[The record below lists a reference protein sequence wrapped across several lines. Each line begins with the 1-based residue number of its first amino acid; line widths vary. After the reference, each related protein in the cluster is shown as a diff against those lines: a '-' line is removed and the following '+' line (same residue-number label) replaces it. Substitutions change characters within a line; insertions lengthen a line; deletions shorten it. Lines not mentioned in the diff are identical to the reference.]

1 MTIAG
6 PLEVSSKMILV
17 DADTELFKND
27 AELFSTATEIL
38 PNLERSEIVEQ
49 FCATWIQRFEK
60 N

>member
-6 PLEVSSKMILV
+6 PLEVSGKMILV
-17 DADTELFKND
+17 DADTD
-27 AELFSTATEIL
+27 AELFSMATEIL